1 MTKLIDLATILRSKN
16 AGPLYVTFDVMFDN
30 RNLYE
35 RVKESGVLTRELIS
49 EIYDVDAKD
58 VSNIMYDIVT
68 SLKITIPRKE
78 ISGSLLDT
86 DVYGCQQHVPLSNVM
101 IP

>member
-16 AGPLYVTFDVMFDN
+16 AGPLHVTFDVMFDN
-30 RNLYE
+30 QYNYE
-35 RVKESGVLTRELIS
+35 RVKESGVLTKELIS
-49 EIYDVDAKD
+49 EIFGVDAKD
-58 VSNIMYDIVT
+58 VSIIMYDIVT

-78 ISGSLLDT
+78 ISGSLLDM

>member
-1 MTKLIDLATILRSKN
+1 MARLIDLATILRSKN
-16 AGPLYVTFDVMFDN
+16 AGPLFVTFDVMFDN
-30 RNLYE
+30 QEDYE
-35 RVKESGVLTRELIS
+35 RVKNSGVLTQDLIAD
-49 EIYDVDAKD
+49 IYDVNPKD
-58 VSNIMYDIVT
+58 VSIITYDIVT

>member
-1 MTKLIDLATILRSKN
+1 M
-16 AGPLYVTFDVMFDN
+16 
-30 RNLYE
+30 
-35 RVKESGVLTRELIS
+35 
-49 EIYDVDAKD
+49 DAKD
-58 VSNIMYDIVT
+58 VSIIMYDIVT

>member
-1 MTKLIDLATILRSKN
+1 
-16 AGPLYVTFDVMFDN
+16 MFDN
-30 RNLYE
+30 RNIYE

-58 VSNIMYDIVT
+58 VSIIMYDIVT

>member
-30 RNLYE
+30 RNIYE

-58 VSNIMYDIVT
+58 VSIIMYDIVT

>member
-58 VSNIMYDIVT
+58 VSIIMYDIVT

>member
-1 MTKLIDLATILRSKN
+1 MVRLIDLATILRSKN
-16 AGPLYVTFDVMFDN
+16 AGPLFVTFDVMFDDQN
-30 RNLYE
+30 NYE
-35 RVKESGVLTRELIS
+35 RVKKSGALNKESIA
-49 EIYDVDAKD
+49 EIYNTAPENVAI
-58 VSNIMYDIVT
+58 IMYDIVT

-86 DVYGCQQHVPLSNVM
+86 DIYGCQQHLPLANVM